1 MHRTACAEERRVAVI
16 NGDPVLVDAISHAL
30 SPWGLRVFLVTV
42 SDVASTDMPRA
53 ASQARDI
60 AYKAP
65 AEALVWIT
73 TVAGGSA
80 SDSLWIYDAATQA
93 IVVRPLGASPP
104 IDTAAAASIALSV
117 KTLLRSTTV
126 APIRE
131 QTAPP
136 PRPPE
141 LPASPAPAPDAAP
154 RSSAPPARVVQRL
167 RLEAAV
173 GARVLAGAA
182 RVEPRPSLAL
192 SYWPAF
198 LSGRFGLALGAAL
211 GPGVS
216 VDENAFTGT
225 YTDTALTAALR
236 FRIPVSAFELE
247 LAGGSSAHFTRI
259 DGNFGA
265 ANAHTGASRMNPA
278 VDASAT
284 FLFRASARVDVGIVA
299 GGSYF
304 LKYQSYFAASQP
316 VFALSPFEPSTALRL
331 AVTLN

>member
-1 MHRTACAEERRVAVI
+1 M
-16 NGDPVLVDAISHAL
+16 LVDAISHAL

-42 SDVASTDMPRA
+42 SDVGSSDMPRA

-60 AYKAP
+60 ASKAP

-73 TVAGGSA
+73 TIAGGNA

-104 IDTAAAASIALSV
+104 IDPATAASIALSV

-126 APIRE
+126 APIHE

-136 PRPPE
+136 PPPRPPE
-141 LPASPAPAPDAAP
+141 IAPAPIP
-154 RSSAPPARVVQRL
+154 TPKGPAPPLRAAQRL

-173 GARVLAGAA
+173 GIRVLPGVA
-182 RVEPRPSLAL
+182 RVEPRPSMAM
-192 SYWPAF
+192 SYWPSF
-198 LSGRFGLALGAAL
+198 LSGRFGLAVGAAL
-211 GPGVS
+211 GPGIS

-236 FRIPVSAFELE
+236 FRIPVSAFEIE
-247 LAGGSSAHFTRI
+247 LAGGTSAHFTRI

-265 ANAHTGASRMNPA
+265 PNVHTGASRVNPA
-278 VDASAT
+278 VDGSAT
-284 FLFRASARVDVGIVA
+284 FLFRASGRVDIGAVVGV
-299 GGSYF
+299 SYF
-304 LKYQSYFAASQP
+304 LKYQSYFASSQP